1 MFRVD
6 FLLFFLFLIRVCLF
20 QIGCS
25 LVGSLSA
32 LYNGVLLINL
42 VVALFALIAIESS
55 SQSLGRTY
63 AVLLLCAILLDI
75 AWFIFI
81 SHTMRYEFVDF
92 SVLFN
97 IRLFRFGL
105 VIHLLRKNGKNCF
118 FFFSSCSKPHICFF
132 FYPFS
137 CFILVVFFYSDL

>member
-118 FFFSSCSKPHICFF
+118 FFFLFLF
-132 FYPFS
+132 
-137 CFILVVFFYSDL
+137 